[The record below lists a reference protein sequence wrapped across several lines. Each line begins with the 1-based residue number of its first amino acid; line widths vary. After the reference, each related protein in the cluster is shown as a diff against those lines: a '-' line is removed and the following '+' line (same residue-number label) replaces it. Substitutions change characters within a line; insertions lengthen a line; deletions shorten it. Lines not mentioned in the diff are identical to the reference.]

1 MKLFVKSAYSHESV
15 STILNPFVKLLE
27 PITNFI
33 FGYSL
38 LKGIESESV
47 SYVKA
52 AQKVKIW
59 GRKAFSPDSMIE
71 SPRNYLYSHIQYCHP
86 EIVLQTDKV
95 TLQVYATVCKNKKF
109 TFT

>member
-1 MKLFVKSAYSHESV
+1 MCEHIEIQL
-15 STILNPFVKLLE
+15 LKLLE

-47 SYVKA
+47 SYVTA

-95 TLQVYATVCKNKKF
+95 TLQV
-109 TFT
+109 

>member
-1 MKLFVKSAYSHESV
+1 MKSADSNGSV
-15 STILNPFVKLLE
+15 STFITLLLKLLE

-47 SYVKA
+47 SYVTA

-86 EIVLQTDKV
+86 EIVLQTDRV
-95 TLQVYATVCKNKKF
+95 TLQV
-109 TFT
+109 